1 MSWGWIKENW
11 GKRME
16 DWKFIIEDAGFL
28 IEDLRIQPWNGHIWW
43 FWLSIVVN
51 SPILRSILWIF
62 CLWTL
67 YTFFLVWHCKH
78 PPTPM
83 EMFYS
88 NYVDK
93 PDHLTFYSNEYC
105 TVDWW
110 QIWWKLFW
118 KQLLF
123 LLNIWPTSQTWNEL
137 QLRLSNLFRWW

>member
-1 MSWGWIKENW
+1 MTIHNW
-11 GKRME
+11 GYWVF
-16 DWKFIIEDAGFL
+16 DWRFKDSTMKWPHLMILVLYCCE
-28 IEDLRIQPWNGHIWW
+28 
-43 FWLSIVVN
+43 

-78 PPTPM
+78 PPNRI

-88 NYVDK
+88 NYVDM

-118 KQLLF
+118 KTTF
-123 LLNIWPTSQTWNEL
+123 IFLNIWLTSRTWHEL
-137 QLRLSNLFRWW
+137 QLRHEKYRRLADTHFICFIGR